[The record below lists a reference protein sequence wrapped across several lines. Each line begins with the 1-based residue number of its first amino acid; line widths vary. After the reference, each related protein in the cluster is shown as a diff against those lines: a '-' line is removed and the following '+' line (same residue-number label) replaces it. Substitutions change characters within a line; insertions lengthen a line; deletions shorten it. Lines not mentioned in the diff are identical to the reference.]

1 MKNFTWQ
8 NLRRA
13 LSFAAASL
21 LSVAMATAGD
31 PQFAGVMAYVEEPA
45 IATELGLS
53 AEQKDQLL
61 KMLEERERD
70 ALELAA
76 ELKGLEAAER
86 NSKLAAFA
94 GETVK
99 LGSAILTP
107 PQLAQLNRI
116 ALRREGLKSLTNDQ
130 VATSLGLS
138 AEQKAK
144 AADLAKQLAAA
155 QLKATES
162 ERTQAKTEI
171 ERQLSLLL
179 SRDQRANW
187 EKLTSAEGGEV
198 TPAAAPMTT
207 TKPAAPMTT
216 VAAAGKTPME
226 STKPALAAAGPVE
239 PGKVRFNFRFAPWKD
254 VLDWFATQADF
265 SLMLDAPPPGTF
277 NYVDNKSYTPS
288 EAIDL
293 LNGVLLTK
301 GYTLLRR
308 ERMLMVINLEDG
320 IPPNLVAQVSPKDL
334 DKYGEFELV
343 SSLFQLNKM
352 APEDAEAEVKKL
364 LGPQGAAVVLSKARQ
379 IYVTETAGKL
389 RTIRAVIEA
398 VETPSTPKD
407 EKVVVIQLNNVTPTE
422 LMTFGRQLLGIPD
435 NTNSTPDGS
444 LRVAVDELGQRL
456 LVTGK
461 AERIERVQEIVKL
474 LDIPPKNASAT
485 TTSTALE
492 TPQLEVYTITQAD
505 PTATLKV
512 LQTLLSGLPDV
523 RMEIDSKTGNL
534 VALAR
539 PSQHATIKATIDQMQ
554 KDGRQVEVFKLRRID
569 PQVAV
574 LAINK
579 LFGGTEEGAASGAPK
594 VDSDPTS
601 QQLFVRGTTGQVT
614 QVRELLQK
622 MGEAGSSSTDTTA
635 AAVERTNV
643 RLLQLNGRS
652 AQSALEQI
660 EQVWPTMRANRIRI
674 VPPSERGDAG
684 SSGIQQRGTVG
695 EPSPERGRPREGAER
710 TKPQRGGER
719 PSDENRKPAAPAT
732 EQKNKSAAKSGSMKM
747 HLVAFGQEEAAKPAD
762 APPATEPA
770 ANGDENPPAEAPVQK
785 SVPGAEIIV
794 TVGPNGIAIASEDL
808 DALDDFEQLLR
819 GFADSTA
826 NGKEFTVF
834 YLKYAKAETAA
845 GLLQE
850 LIGGGATESSG
861 GGGGSLMGDIASSM
875 MGDMGGGLLGGL
887 LGGGGGGGAT
897 VTTSGSVSIISDV
910 RLNALFVQAKPKDLD
925 VVEQLLK
932 IIDREG
938 SPEPVETVPSP
949 RFIPVVNASAEEIAN
964 VVRQVFSGRINAAE
978 AAGQQ
983 RQPNPEDF
991 IRALRGGG
999 GGGGRNS
1006 RDKKAEEVKMTVGV
1020 DTRTNSLIVSAPD
1033 YLFAQVEALVKELDV
1048 SEIPTDEVIQ
1058 VVQVKRSN
1066 ATTIQKS
1073 LESMLGDSIKKSGTT
1088 SSNSGRSGGNA
1099 PGGGGPGGNN
1109 AAQDQMRQRMEM
1121 FNNMQRMQQG
1131 GGFGGGGPG
1140 GGPGGGGFGGRG
1152 GGGGGRGGRGGN

>member
-1 MKNFTWQ
+1 MKKFTWL

-21 LSVAMATAGD
+21 LSVAIASAGD
-31 PQFAGVMAYVEEPA
+31 PEFAGVMAYVEEPA

-86 NSKLAAFA
+86 DSKLAAFA

-116 ALRREGLKSLTNDQ
+116 ALRREGLKSLTNEQ

-144 AADLAKQLAAA
+144 AAELAKQLAAA

-162 ERTQAKTEI
+162 ERTQAKTDV

-198 TPAAAPMTT
+198 TPAAAPMPT

-216 VAAAGKTPME
+216 VAEAGKTPME
-226 STKPALAAAGPVE
+226 STKPALGAAGPVE

-254 VLDWFATQADF
+254 VLDWFATQADL
-265 SLMLDAPPPGTF
+265 SLVLDAPPPGTF
-277 NYVDNKSYTPS
+277 NYVDNKSYTPA

-343 SSLFQLNKM
+343 SCLFQLNKM

-364 LGPQGAAVVLSKARQ
+364 LGPQGAAVVLPKARQ

-389 RTIRAVIEA
+389 RTVRAVIEA

-474 LDIPPKNASAT
+474 LDIPPKNASAA

-523 RMEIDSKTGNL
+523 RMEIDAKTGNL

-622 MGEAGSSSTDTTA
+622 MGESGSASSDATA

-674 VPPSERGDAG
+674 VNPSERGDAG
-684 SSGIQQRGTVG
+684 SSGIQQRGTLG
-695 EPSPERGRPREGAER
+695 EPSPERGRPRDGAER
-710 TKPQRGGER
+710 TKSLRSGER
-719 PSDENRKPAAPAT
+719 PAEEPRKQAPSADS
-732 EQKNKSAAKSGSMKM
+732 KNKAAAKSSTLKAQF
-747 HLVAFGQEEAAKPAD
+747 VAFGQEEPAKPAD
-762 APPATEPA
+762 AVPAKEPGA
-770 ANGDENPPAEAPVQK
+770 ANEETPPAEAPVQK
-785 SVPGAEIIV
+785 TVPGAEIIV

-819 GFADSTA
+819 GFADSA
-826 NGKEFTVF
+826 SNGKEFTVF

-845 GLLQE
+845 ALLQE

-887 LGGGGGGGAT
+887 LGGGGGGGAA

-1033 YLFAQVEALVKELDV
+1033 YLFTQVEALVKELDV

-1109 AAQDQMRQRMEM
+1109 GAQDQMRQRMEM

-1131 GGFGGGGPG
+1131 GGGGPG
-1140 GGPGGGGFGGRG
+1140 GFPGGGGFGGRG
-1152 GGGGGRGGRGGN
+1152 GGGPGGGRGGRGGN

>member
-86 NSKLAAFA
+86 DSKLAAFA

-207 TKPAAPMTT
+207 TKPATPMTT
-216 VAAAGKTPME
+216 VAEAGKTPME

-254 VLDWFATQADF
+254 VLDWFATQADL
-265 SLMLDAPPPGTF
+265 SLVLDAPPPGTF
-277 NYVDNKSYTPS
+277 NYVDNKSYTPA

-320 IPPNLVAQVSPKDL
+320 IPPNLVAQVTPQDL

-343 SSLFQLNKM
+343 SCLFQLNKM

-364 LGPQGAAVVLSKARQ
+364 LGPQGAAVVLPKARQ

-389 RTIRAVIEA
+389 RTVRAVIEA
-398 VETPSTPKD
+398 VEAPSTPKD

-461 AERIERVQEIVKL
+461 AVRIERVQEIVKL

-523 RMEIDSKTGNL
+523 RMEIDAKTGNL

-622 MGEAGSSSTDTTA
+622 MGETGSSSADATA
-635 AAVERTNV
+635 TAVERTNV

-674 VPPSERGDAG
+674 VNPSERGDAG
-684 SSGIQQRGTVG
+684 SSGIQQRGTLG

-710 TKPQRGGER
+710 AKPQRGGER
-719 PSDENRKPAAPAT
+719 PSDETRKPVPAT
-732 EQKNKSAAKSGSMKM
+732 DLKNKSAAKSGSMKM

-762 APPATEPA
+762 APPAAEPA
-770 ANGDENPPAEAPVQK
+770 ANSEENPPAEAPPVQK

-794 TVGPNGIAIASEDL
+794 TIGPSGIAIASEDL

-819 GFADSTA
+819 GFADSA
-826 NGKEFTVF
+826 SNGKEFTVF

-845 GLLQE
+845 ALLQE

-887 LGGGGGGGAT
+887 LGGGGSGGAA
-897 VTTSGSVSIISDV
+897 VTTSGSVSITSDV

-1033 YLFAQVEALVKELDV
+1033 YLFTQVEALVKELDV

-1131 GGFGGGGPG
+1131 GGFGG
-1140 GGPGGGGFGGRG
+1140 RG

>member
-86 NSKLAAFA
+86 DSKLAAFA

-207 TKPAAPMTT
+207 TKPATPMTT
-216 VAAAGKTPME
+216 VAEAGKTPME

-254 VLDWFATQADF
+254 VLDWFATQADL
-265 SLMLDAPPPGTF
+265 SLVLDAPPPGTF
-277 NYVDNKSYTPS
+277 NYVDNKSYTPA

-320 IPPNLVAQVSPKDL
+320 IPPNLVAQVTPQDL

-343 SSLFQLNKM
+343 SCLFQLNKM

-364 LGPQGAAVVLSKARQ
+364 LGPQGAAVVLPKARQ

-389 RTIRAVIEA
+389 RTVRAVIEA
-398 VETPSTPKD
+398 VEAPSTPKD

-523 RMEIDSKTGNL
+523 RMEIDAKTGNL

-622 MGEAGSSSTDTTA
+622 MGETGSSSADATA
-635 AAVERTNV
+635 TAVERTNV

-674 VPPSERGDAG
+674 VNPSERGDAG
-684 SSGIQQRGTVG
+684 SSGIQQRGTLG

-710 TKPQRGGER
+710 AKPQRGGER
-719 PSDENRKPAAPAT
+719 PSDETRKPVPAT
-732 EQKNKSAAKSGSMKM
+732 DLKNKSAAKSGSMKM

-762 APPATEPA
+762 APPAAEPA
-770 ANGDENPPAEAPVQK
+770 ANSEENPPAEAPPVQK

-794 TVGPNGIAIASEDL
+794 TIGPSGIAIASEDL

-819 GFADSTA
+819 GFADSA
-826 NGKEFTVF
+826 SNGKEFTVF

-845 GLLQE
+845 ALLQE

-887 LGGGGGGGAT
+887 LGGGGSGGAA
-897 VTTSGSVSIISDV
+897 VTTSGSVSITSDV

-1033 YLFAQVEALVKELDV
+1033 YLFTQVEALVKELDV

-1131 GGFGGGGPG
+1131 GGFGG
-1140 GGPGGGGFGGRG
+1140 RG